1 MLSLEVIRETQ
12 RVANR
17 SRLPPCITGTAAT
30 GRLTTYTILMGMVIL
45 YQIFLDLTSSS
56 LSGIIELQ
64 GLVVQLV
71 RALPCHG
78 RSCGFESRPDRI

>member
-71 RALPCHG
+71 RAPACQAG
-78 RSCGFESRPDRI
+78 SCGIIPRQDRI